1 MVRGGWVIA
10 HAADGRSPAMSKQ
23 RGVDGGLARGKG
35 SVAAAGVAEQ
45 RMLSPPLSL
54 NVAGTWTRRP
64 PGAFRPVVSRWG
76 RRVALALHAGV
87 RGAPPASG
95 VRAPR
100 RVLHSDLRGAHVSG
114 SAVREARAAAREG
127 HRRLRPAARISA
139 AEPRP

>member
-1 MVRGGWVIA
+1 
-10 HAADGRSPAMSKQ
+10 
-23 RGVDGGLARGKG
+23 
-35 SVAAAGVAEQ
+35 
-45 RMLSPPLSL
+45 MLSPPLVMTVFARAPSPHGLSL

-100 RVLHSDLRGAHVSG
+100 RPDLRGARVPG
-114 SAVREARAAAREG
+114 SAVREARAAARQG
-127 HRRLRPAARISA
+127 RRRLRPEARISA
-139 AEPRP
+139 AEPRPRAEARRLRPRHGQGPLAARSRARDVRHH